1 MKRFSFRGLSIQQRL
16 PFFICVLLLSVIITF
31 GWISYISVKSETL
44 KTNRERLRSLS
55 DQLSNMLAQSAQ
67 STLTASRTA
76 AGQESIKKSLQTGEA
91 ESNIE
96 ALEVLRKLRLDSTWV
111 MAELLNARFQPVLH
125 SAKDSIQSL
134 VNFDSLLSISM
145 HSDSAGVG
153 KIYLL
158 NNSMYYPVSV
168 PVVDN
173 KKIIGYLVRWQKIT
187 TSEKALER
195 LSALMGAKSKLY
207 LGNRDGSLW
216 TDMIKPVSYQQLDSS
231 KLREPFE
238 YFSQEDKYI
247 AAARPIA
254 NTAWLVSVEF
264 PRQSVMA
271 TANRFLQRIIIIG
284 AILIVIGIFISW
296 LMSRSI
302 TKPLNK
308 LTGAASAI
316 AGGDYSATVAVE
328 RPDEVGKLSRA
339 FNAMI
344 GQVSRAKEGLEQK
357 IIETAEMNERL
368 RDLSAYLQNV
378 REDERIHIAREMHDE
393 LGQMLTGFKMDVSWL
408 KKKLAA
414 GNDPVMIE
422 KLEDMITVVDDAV
435 KFVRKLASELRP
447 SILDDLGLI
456 PALEWHSQEFEKRY
470 TIKTE
475 FYSQLQ
481 ELDISSVIATGLFRM
496 YQESLTNVARHSNAT
511 RVVVNLRMINDEIS
525 LSIADNGKGFDTSQA
540 NKKTLGLLGMKER
553 AAMIGGNLE
562 IISESGKGTT
572 IAITVKQIAGE
583 KVAIHNN
590 R

>member
-1 MKRFSFRGLSIQQRL
+1 MKRFSLRGLSIQQRL

-31 GWISYISVKSETL
+31 GWISYISVKNQTL
-44 KTNRERLRSLS
+44 KTNSERLLSLS
-55 DQLSNMLAQSAQ
+55 DQLSSMLAQSAQ
-67 STLTASRTA
+67 STLTISRTA
-76 AGQESIKKSLQTGEA
+76 AAQESIKKSLQTGEP
-91 ESNIE
+91 EFNIE
-96 ALEVLRKLRLDSTWV
+96 ALEVLKKLRLDSTWV
-111 MAELLNARFQPVLH
+111 MAELLNANRQRVLR
-125 SAKDSIQSL
+125 SGKDSLQSL
-134 VNFDSLLSISM
+134 GNFDSLFSLSM

-158 NNSMYYPVSV
+158 NNSMYYPVTV

-173 KKIIGYLVRWQKIT
+173 KKVVGYVVRWQRIA
-187 TSEKALER
+187 TSQRGLER
-195 LSALMGAKSKLY
+195 LSGLMGARSKLY

-216 TDMIKPVSYQQLDSS
+216 TDMIKPVPYQQLDSG
-231 KLREPFE
+231 KLHAPFE
-238 YFSQEDKYI
+238 YSGPGGKYI

-264 PRQSVMA
+264 PRQSVM
-271 TANRFLQRIIIIG
+271 TSANRFLQRIIIIG
-284 AILIVIGIFISW
+284 AILVVIGIFIGW

-316 AGGDYSATVAVE
+316 ASGDYSATVAVE

-344 GQVSRAKEGLEQK
+344 GQVSKAKEGLEQK
-357 IIETAEMNERL
+357 VIETAEMNEQL

-393 LGQMLTGFKMDVSWL
+393 LGQVLTGIKMDVSWL
-408 KKKLAA
+408 RKKLAES
-414 GNDPVMIE
+414 NDPVMTE
-422 KLEDMITVVDDAV
+422 RLEYMVMIIDDAV
-435 KFVRKLASELRP
+435 KFVRKLAAELRP

-470 TIKTE
+470 NIKTE
-475 FYSQLQ
+475 FCSQVHDLA
-481 ELDISSVIATGLFRM
+481 ISSVIATGLFRM
-496 YQESLTNVARHSNAT
+496 YQESLTNVARHSDAT
-511 RVVVNLRMINDEIS
+511 KVIVSLRVINDEIS
-525 LSIADNGKGFDTSQA
+525 LSIADNGKGFDASAA

-562 IISESGKGTT
+562 INSESGKGTT
-572 IAITVKQIAGE
+572 IQITVKQMAAE
-583 KVAIHNN
+583 KVAVHNP
-590 R
+590 

>member
-1 MKRFSFRGLSIQQRL
+1 MKRFSLRGLSLQQRL

-31 GWISYISVKSETL
+31 GWISYISVKNQTL
-44 KTNRERLRSLS
+44 KTNSERLLSLS
-55 DQLSNMLAQSAQ
+55 DQLSSMLAQSAQ
-67 STLTASRTA
+67 STLTISRTA
-76 AGQESIKKSLQTGEA
+76 AAQESIKESLQTGKP

-96 ALEVLRKLRLDSTWV
+96 ALEVLKKLRLDSTWV
-111 MAELLNARFQPVLH
+111 MAELLNASRQPVLR
-125 SAKDSIQSL
+125 SGKDSLQSL
-134 VNFDSLLSISM
+134 GNFDSLFSLSI

-158 NNSMYYPVSV
+158 NNSMYYPATV

-173 KKIIGYLVRWQKIT
+173 KKVVGYLVRWQRIA
-187 TSEKALER
+187 TSQRVLER
-195 LSALMGAKSKLY
+195 LSGLMGVRSKLY

-216 TDMIKPVSYQQLDSS
+216 TDMIKPVPYQQLDSS
-231 KLREPFE
+231 KLHEPFE
-238 YFSQEDKYI
+238 YSGPGGKYI

-264 PRQSVMA
+264 PRQSVMT

-284 AILIVIGIFISW
+284 AILVVIGIFIAW

-308 LTGAASAI
+308 LTDAASAI
-316 AGGDYSATVAVE
+316 ASGDYSATVALE

-344 GQVSRAKEGLEQK
+344 GQVSKAKEGLEQK
-357 IIETAEMNERL
+357 IIETAEMNEQL
-368 RDLSAYLQNV
+368 RDLSAYLQKV

-393 LGQMLTGFKMDVSWL
+393 LGQVLTGIKMDVSWL
-408 KKKLAA
+408 RKKLA
-414 GNDPVMIE
+414 GSNDPLMTE
-422 KLEDMITVVDDAV
+422 RLEYMLMVIDDAV
-435 KFVRKLASELRP
+435 KFVRKLAAELRP

-475 FYSQLQ
+475 FYSQVHDLT
-481 ELDISSVIATGLFRM
+481 ISSVIATGLFRM
-496 YQESLTNVARHSNAT
+496 YQESLTNVARHSDAT
-511 RVVVNLRMINDEIS
+511 KVMVSLRVINDEIS
-525 LSIADNGKGFDTSQA
+525 LSIADNGKGFYASAA

-572 IAITVKQIAGE
+572 IRITVKQMAAE
-583 KVAIHNN
+583 KVAVHNP
-590 R
+590 

>member
-31 GWISYISVKSETL
+31 GWISYISVKNQTL
-44 KTNRERLRSLS
+44 KTNSERLLSLS
-55 DQLSNMLAQSAQ
+55 DQLSSMLAQSAQ
-67 STLTASRTA
+67 STLTISRTA
-76 AGQESIKKSLQTGEA
+76 AAQESIKESLQTGQPEF
-91 ESNIE
+91 NIE
-96 ALEVLRKLRLDSTWV
+96 ALQVLKKLRLDSTWV
-111 MAELLNARFQPVLH
+111 MAELLNANGKPVLR
-125 SAKDSIQSL
+125 SGKDSLQSL
-134 VNFDSLLSISM
+134 GNFDSLFSLSI

-158 NNSMYYPVSV
+158 NNSMYYPVTV
-168 PVVDN
+168 PVLDN
-173 KKIIGYLVRWQKIT
+173 KKVVGYVVRWQRIA
-187 TSEKALER
+187 TSQRVVER
-195 LSALMGAKSKLY
+195 LSGLMGARSKLY

-216 TDMIKPVSYQQLDSS
+216 TDMIKPVPYQQLDSS
-231 KLREPFE
+231 KLHAPFE
-238 YFSQEDKYI
+238 YSGPGGKYI

-264 PRQSVMA
+264 PRQSVL
-271 TANRFLQRIIIIG
+271 TSANRFLQRIIIIG
-284 AILIVIGIFISW
+284 AILVVIGIFIGW

-316 AGGDYSATVAVE
+316 ASGDYSATVAVE

-344 GQVSRAKEGLEQK
+344 GQVSKAKEGLEQK
-357 IIETAEMNERL
+357 IIETAEMNEQL

-393 LGQMLTGFKMDVSWL
+393 LGQVLTGIKMDVSWL
-408 KKKLAA
+408 RKKLAES
-414 GNDPVMIE
+414 NDPVMTE
-422 KLEDMITVVDDAV
+422 RLEYMLVVIDDAV
-435 KFVRKLASELRP
+435 KFVRKLAAELRP

-470 TIKTE
+470 NIKTE
-475 FYSQLQ
+475 FYSQVHDLT
-481 ELDISSVIATGLFRM
+481 ISSVIATGLFRM
-496 YQESLTNVARHSNAT
+496 YQESLTNVARHSDAT
-511 RVVVNLRMINDEIS
+511 KVMVSLRVINDEIS
-525 LSIADNGKGFDTSQA
+525 LSIADNGKGFDTSTA

-572 IAITVKQIAGE
+572 IRITVKQMAGE
-583 KVAIHNN
+583 KVAVHNP
-590 R
+590 